1 MSTALEN
8 LSIVRREEWGAGLSD
23 DWPASPNWPPIP
35 HTPQFLVVHHTA
47 TANDRGTVSMIRA
60 IWRYHARTQGWGD
73 IRYHYLISQDG
84 TIYEG
89 RWPGDQA
96 SNIFVEG
103 GQTMVSNTGKIGVVL
118 LGQFEPGVAS
128 PAPGEPTS
136 AALTS
141 LVKLLGAI
149 AYDQNLDP
157 VGQGYQSIEGN
168 TYPLIAGHR
177 NHYPATTC
185 PGGNLYTQLGDIRA
199 DVVAEVQRLR
209 DRERE
214 EPAERSIDIT
224 PAITQMAWGKS
235 VWPDLVWGTAYLY
248 GGAWGDIPYYSLIEF
263 RLPEEIGDRQI
274 SKLELFL
281 TGRNAN
287 YLRETTGTWQAAVLE
302 GPLRGQTNAAV
313 SFAALQSAPIAA
325 KFSPGLGPD
334 DLGQNKKNHLV
345 IEAANLPAVQA
356 AAKSGYLAIRL
367 AGPGHGRRLFS
378 WQSDGPG
385 AAPLVRIS
393 FQAGPRVEPDLADLV
408 VNDITF
414 ERGQGD
420 RVRLGALVA
429 NIGRVP
435 TTGAV
440 EVAFF
445 VGDQYTTSG
454 LLDPIPAGESRLVR
468 ARESLSLTGVHKI
481 TAVVDDADSLPEADK
496 QNNTLTEQINFGGQP
511 APLADVIILEVQLGQ
526 TRVIEGEAVT
536 FEAVVKNRGTA
547 PTGDVV
553 GVAFWVD
560 GQYITFGTWQP
571 LAPGAVQ
578 NIRAVSTWPA
588 VLGSHT
594 LVAIVDDI
602 NRFPEQSEINNRL
615 ELDFEVF
622 DRTRDGLS
630 DSIVTWVDFETDQT
644 GQVILTATVKNIGTA
659 PTADVVGVAFLVDDQ
674 YVTYGLTQP
683 MAPGTTETV
692 RAVRSLSLRGAHKI
706 TAIVDDINRYA
717 ELSDENN
724 QLARHI
730 MFATTG

>member
-1 MSTALEN
+1 
-8 LSIVRREEWGAGLSD
+8 
-23 DWPASPNWPPIP
+23 
-35 HTPQFLVVHHTA
+35 
-47 TANDRGTVSMIRA
+47 MIRA

-118 LGQFEPGVAS
+118 LGQFEPGVSS
-128 PAPGEPTS
+128 PAPGEPTPE
-136 AALTS
+136 ALTS

-149 AYDQNLDP
+149 AYDQNFDP
-157 VGQGYQSIEGN
+157 VGQGYQAIEGN
-168 TYPLIAGHR
+168 TYPIISGHR

-185 PGGNLYTQLGDIRA
+185 PGGNLYTPLGDIRA

-214 EPAERSIDIT
+214 EPAERAIDIT

-235 VWPDLVWGTAYLY
+235 VWPNLVWGTAYLY
-248 GGAWGDIPYYSLIEF
+248 SGAWGDIPYYSLLEF
-263 RLPEEIGDRQI
+263 GLPEEVGNGQI
-274 SKLELFL
+274 TNLELFL

-287 YLRETTGTWQAAVLE
+287 YLRETTGTWQASVLE
-302 GPLRGQTNAAV
+302 EPLRGRTSAAI
-313 SFAALQSAPIAA
+313 SFEALQSAPVTAV
-325 KFSPGLGPD
+325 FSPSLGPG
-334 DLGQNKKNHLV
+334 DLGQNQKNHLV
-345 IEAANLPAVQA
+345 IDAADLPAVQA
-356 AAKSGYLAIRL
+356 AATRGYLSLRL
-367 AGPGHGRRLFS
+367 AGPRHGRRLFS
-378 WQSDGPG
+378 WKSDGHG
-385 AAPLVRIS
+385 EAPLVRIS
-393 FQAGPRVEPDLADLV
+393 FQAEPPVEPDLADLV
-408 VNDITF
+408 VKDIAF
-414 ERGQGD
+414 ERIEGD
-420 RVRLGALVA
+420 QVRLAALVA
-429 NIGRVP
+429 NIGRAQ

-445 VGDQYTTSG
+445 MGDQYTTFG
-454 LLDPIPAGESRLVR
+454 LLDPIQAGESRPVR
-468 ARESLSLTGVHKI
+468 AQESLSLTGVHEI
-481 TAVVDDADSLPEADK
+481 TAIVDDADSLPEADK
-496 QNNTLTEQINFGGQP
+496 QNNTLTEQIDFGGQP
-511 APLADVIILEVQLGQ
+511 NPLADVIILEVQLGQ
-526 TRVIEGEAVT
+526 IRVIEGDAVT
-536 FEAVVKNRGTA
+536 FEAVVKNKGTA
-547 PTGDVV
+547 PTGAVV

-588 VLGSHT
+588 VAGPHK
-594 LVAIVDDI
+594 LVAIVDDVD
-602 NRFPEQSEINNRL
+602 RFPEQSEINNRF

-622 DRTRDGLS
+622 ERNSSGLS
-630 DSIVTWVDFETDQT
+630 DSIVAWVDFETDQT

-683 MAPGTTETV
+683 MAPDTTETI
-692 RAVRSLSLRGAHKI
+692 RAVRPLSLRGAHKI
-706 TAIVDDINRYA
+706 TAIVDDINRYD
-717 ELSDENN
+717 ELSHENN

-730 MFATTG
+730 MFATTR